1 MAEARQVSR
10 QKVQRFSAWHFKG
23 RAAGDSRADA
33 RQMLL
38 TSIGEH
44 LGKLFMNTNTNMHI
58 QRRKPRRALTAL
70 LMSAA
75 LLVTTAVT
83 PLPAFAAAG
92 STKSSLINV
101 NTPSKEE
108 IVQFMQA
115 HPTGDIYFDA
125 DGKSTGKTHE
135 TAYLTVPRPSAPYAA
150 GRLAES
156 EAGCSAQHHQN
167 HSLYRRH
174 FSNLTSRRNT
184 VSWHRPP
191 RSSTMST
198 AS

>member
-1 MAEARQVSR
+1 
-10 QKVQRFSAWHFKG
+10 
-23 RAAGDSRADA
+23 
-33 RQMLL
+33 
-38 TSIGEH
+38 
-44 LGKLFMNTNTNMHI
+44 MNTNAHMHI

-92 STKSSLINV
+92 STRSSLINV

-135 TAYLTVPRPSAPYAA
+135 TADIP
-150 GRLAES
+150 
-156 EAGCSAQHHQN
+156 
-167 HSLYRRH
+167 LYRRPLRLMLRADSPSPKRPQRSTPSKP
-174 FSNLTSRRNT
+174 FAISQAFPPIFTSRRNT

>member
-1 MAEARQVSR
+1 
-10 QKVQRFSAWHFKG
+10 
-23 RAAGDSRADA
+23 
-33 RQMLL
+33 
-38 TSIGEH
+38 
-44 LGKLFMNTNTNMHI
+44 MNTNTHMHI

-135 TAYLTVPRPSAPYAA
+135 TAYLTVPEISAPC
-150 GRLAES
+150 L
-156 EAGCSAQHHQN
+156 
-167 HSLYRRH
+167 LY
-174 FSNLTSRRNT
+174 TSRC
-184 VSWHRPP
+184 V
-191 RSSTMST
+191 
-198 AS
+198 